1 MPATSLAA
9 SPFLSPPSAARLR
22 ASCVWPIQSRTSP
35 CRAATRAC
43 AASARS
49 GCRTVPTVAHQFSS
63 GCMHAWSD
71 FGVHLSS
78 IYKMGGRVSQHTYM
92 PGRYMLLYPPQK
104 GCAASRVA
112 SRNAALCAWAWP
124 VAVRVGRRWHTVCSG
139 IRRRG
144 GNLVNVRPP
153 SWEPEWVRAYEAR
166 GHSQR
171 VWGLGSGV
179 PPAVGCCVVL
189 FTFLSRK
196 LHSHN
201 TKE

>member
-22 ASCVWPIQSRTSP
+22 ASCVWPIRSRTSP
-35 CRAATRAC
+35 CRAATCAC

-78 IYKMGGRVSQHTYM
+78 IYKMGGKVSQHTYM

-112 SRNAALCAWAWP
+112 SRNAELCAWAWP
-124 VAVRVGRRWHTVCSG
+124 VRVGRRSASVGSASCVRCVRMCPSLLYSTACRAAEMPML
-139 IRRRG
+139 RRRID
-144 GNLVNVRPP
+144 L
-153 SWEPEWVRAYEAR
+153 SFDWRAAR
-166 GHSQR
+166 CY
-171 VWGLGSGV
+171 L
-179 PPAVGCCVVL
+179 
-189 FTFLSRK
+189 
-196 LHSHN
+196 
-201 TKE
+201 

>member
-1 MPATSLAA
+1 
-9 SPFLSPPSAARLR
+9 
-22 ASCVWPIQSRTSP
+22 
-35 CRAATRAC
+35 
-43 AASARS
+43 
-49 GCRTVPTVAHQFSS
+49 
-63 GCMHAWSD
+63 MHAWSD

-112 SRNAALCAWAWP
+112 SRNAALCAWAWG
-124 VAVRVGRRWHTVCSG
+124 VARVGRRWHTVCSG
-139 IRRRG
+139 ISIRRRG

-179 PPAVGCCVVL
+179 PPVVGCCVLSFSL
-189 FTFLSRK
+189 FSQENYIRK
-196 LHSHN
+196 IQKN
-201 TKE
+201 KEKEKEAKGTCQVCCMHRGR